1 MARRVETISRPD
13 EKVDGGVLN
22 IPAVSRKPAQM
33 WKYSR
38 ALVGLAQGPPDF
50 ELLSLNLSPST
61 VLLTDRTSVDSL
73 CYLVVV
79 PTESAQ

>member
-22 IPAVSRKPAQM
+22 IPAVSRKPAQL
-33 WKYSR
+33 WKYLR

-50 ELLSLNLSPST
+50 EIIELELKPLYRF
-61 VLLTDRTSVDSL
+61 TD
-73 CYLVVV
+73 
-79 PTESAQ
+79 